1 VNGLPHK
8 YLICPV
14 LSIAD
19 AGKNGTSKMTKI
31 LITLAS
37 VTDESRQSIAVVIDD
52 QMTLGGFFQ
61 HDLTLEKFI

>member
-1 VNGLPHK
+1 VNRLPHK

-14 LSIAD
+14 LPIAD

-31 LITLAS
+31 PIMLAS
-37 VTDESRQSIAVVIDD
+37 VTGESRQSITVVIDD

-61 HDLTLEKFI
+61 HDLTLEKFL